1 MGVFSKAPQGDGTW
15 LYTDLHDFTPR
26 SDDGRWPV
34 GSVFIDANGN
44 LFGTASG
51 GGDRSYCETAAWQH
65 RRHATL
71 TARNRWWHPWN
82 RWPDT
87 SSTRDPSRER
97 RFRRLAKTCLSA

>member
-44 LFGTASG
+44 L
-51 GGDRSYCETAAWQH
+51 
-65 RRHATL
+65 L
-71 TARNRWWHPWN
+71 
-82 RWPDT
+82 
-87 SSTRDPSRER
+87 
-97 RFRRLAKTCLSA
+97 LS